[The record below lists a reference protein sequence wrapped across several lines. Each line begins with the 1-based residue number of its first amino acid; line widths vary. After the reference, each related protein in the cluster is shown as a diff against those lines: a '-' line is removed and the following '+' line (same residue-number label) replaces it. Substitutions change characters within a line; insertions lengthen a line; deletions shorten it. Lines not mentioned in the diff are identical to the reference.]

1 MGKFCLLPH
10 LSLILICAFS
20 PHHVDE
26 LLEVDGA
33 VAVEVGLHDE
43 LEHLVL
49 RRVLP
54 DRPHHVQQ
62 LLRRDRAASIL
73 KEVWNIQ
80 CWTKKEQLFALV
92 GYTHFLMDFLSV

>member
-1 MGKFCLLPH
+1 MEQVPSKIHPSPAH
-10 LSLILICAFS
+10 LSLILICALS

-49 RRVLP
+49 CRVLP
-54 DRPHHVQQ
+54 DGAHHVEQ
-62 LLRRDRAASIL
+62 LLRRDGAAPVL
-73 KEVWNIQ
+73 KECDTPNIMSS
-80 CWTKKEQLFALV
+80 ESSLIL
-92 GYTHFLMDFLSV
+92 

>member
-1 MGKFCLLPH
+1 MHPSSPAH
-10 LSLILICAFS
+10 LSLILIRALS

-43 LEHLVL
+43 LEDLVL

-54 DRPHHVQQ
+54 DGAHHVEQ
-62 LLRRDRAASIL
+62 LLRRDGAAPVL
-73 KEVWNIQ
+73 K
-80 CWTKKEQLFALV
+80 
-92 GYTHFLMDFLSV
+92 